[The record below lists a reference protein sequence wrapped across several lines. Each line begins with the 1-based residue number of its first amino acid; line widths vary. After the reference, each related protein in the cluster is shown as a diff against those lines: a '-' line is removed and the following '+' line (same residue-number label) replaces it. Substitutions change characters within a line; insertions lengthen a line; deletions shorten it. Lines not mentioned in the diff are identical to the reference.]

1 LSSNEAGERTRGS
14 GLLPRVLVGA
24 VGIPLLV
31 FVALRGGLFLLGL
44 VSLIIL
50 IGLWE
55 FYQLMQA
62 KGIRP
67 YRFLGMG
74 GGLFLAWQAYFRAG
88 MGTGVLLAVIL
99 LVVMVAELFRREQIH
114 SIFHVAATILGV
126 LYVGWLASHFI
137 LLRELPVLI
146 GKSYSD
152 GGWYLLTVFI
162 AAWVCD
168 TGAYGIGRTWGRHRL
183 FSRVSPKKSVEGAIG
198 GVATALLAGLL
209 LGGVFLKDLL
219 ALGHFVVIALIVG
232 IIGQV
237 GDLVES
243 LLKRDA
249 QVKDTS
255 GFLPGHG
262 GILDRFD
269 GLLFAVP
276 VTYWYLRYV
285 VF

>member
-1 LSSNEAGERTRGS
+1 M
-14 GLLPRVLVGA
+14 
-24 VGIPLLV
+24 GIPLLA

-44 VSLIIL
+44 VSLIVL
-50 IGLWE
+50 IGLRE
-55 FYQLMQA
+55 CYHMMQA

-67 YRFLGMG
+67 YRLLGIG
-74 GGLFLAWQAYFRAG
+74 GGLFLAWQAYFQ
-88 MGTGVLLAVIL
+88 TGLGGEMVLAIIL
-99 LVVMVAELFRREQIH
+99 LVVMVAELFRREQLH
-114 SIFHVAATILGV
+114 SIFHIAATLFGV

-137 LLRELPVLI
+137 LLRELPNLI

-152 GGWYLLTVFI
+152 GGWYLLSVFI
-162 AAWVCD
+162 IAWVCD
-168 TGAYGIGRTWGRHRL
+168 TGAYGIGRAWGRHRL
-183 FSRVSPKKSVEGAIG
+183 FARVSPKKSVEGAIG
-198 GVATALLAGLL
+198 GVVTALLAGLL

-249 QVKDTS
+249 GVKDTS

-276 VTYWYLRYV
+276 VTYWYLKYL